1 MAEELGVLVAKLQAD
16 VSDLKKGLQDGRTGL
31 KSFQGMAQEAGAQVK
46 RALTFAGVAVG
57 LYEILGKLKEFS
69 REAAMIGARTESLSV
84 AMYQV
89 GKNAGVSAQT
99 LDFYVAQLKKA
110 GITTQEA
117 MLGATKFMSAGLDL
131 SKLTEL
137 ATRARDIAVV
147 ANVNTSEAFSRI
159 IQGVISG
166 EQETLKRL
174 LINVGNIDDLMK
186 KWADTMGVDKD
197 QIGAVTK
204 ANLLLNEVLEKTTR
218 FAGAAAAADETV
230 GKQLASLARYA
241 EEAKN
246 ALWPIFQPAFLA
258 WVQEMTRGWKDLET
272 WAKANKDRLA
282 EWGKAG
288 AEWVKWLA
296 TGIRDIG
303 AFVAEN
309 KELLKSLAE
318 LYIASKAA
326 GWFTELGSSLKKT
339 AAEVGII
346 AALLGRLKTLVGG
359 PWRLAITVTLFGLY
373 EAWKKI
379 QELRSEAGF
388 TPKPPG
394 FGEGL
399 AGAIQEGRARDR
411 DREAQIMTR
420 SLDEAEAK
428 RRGISPEE
436 YQRLLKEDQKRA
448 IEGRYKKYTAPP
460 LMPSVLPEY
469 ETPEEKA
476 AREAKEAKE
485 RAEKEQYI
493 GKPKEK
499 DKGGKAGQEE
509 DIFGDYL
516 KMMDQKRQAEI
527 QDAQNS
533 LDLLK
538 ATNDKKRVELEK
550 QLAEGLIDGQTY
562 YARLQELEGQETATA
577 LALIEKKRTAQEQ
590 AYQDALAD
598 LERQDLSPEARSYR
612 AQQLE
617 SQNRMVLSQLA
628 AEAARVKLEGE
639 IKVTNELKR
648 QVEVQQQYKQKAE
661 DMQVEIRGT
670 WGPLAEQEAKIQK
683 LYLDWQRAK
692 EEAVK
697 AGAYTPEFART
708 QDLYFQTKIDYAR
721 SGEQIS
727 GMASS
732 ISQGLSSLVDAV
744 TSGGQDLLQS
754 LNGFFKSIFN
764 ETLKQGLKQLEQ
776 LLVNGLKELFGTAGS
791 AAATAIMGAI
801 GLIGMLLTSGG
812 SSSWS
817 PSGVQSNV
825 TGHEAVRGIIAG
837 ETSIPIAQIS
847 DSLAD
852 VMAPHLSVLRQIE
865 SNTREGRGGSGS
877 LDISVT
883 VKGIEEQINA
893 AIERYFRDYLMLGA
907 TG

>member
-1 MAEELGVLVAKLQAD
+1 MSEELGVLVAKLQAD
-16 VSDLKKGLQDGRTGL
+16 VTDLKKGLVDGRNDL
-31 KSFQGMAQEAGAQVK
+31 KSFKGMAQEVGAQVK

-57 LYEILGKLKEFS
+57 LYEILGRLKEFS

-89 GKNAGVSAQT
+89 GKNAGVSALT
-99 LDFYVAQLKKA
+99 LDFYVDQLKKA

-186 KWADTMGVDKD
+186 KWAETMGVDKD

-230 GKQLASLARYA
+230 GKKLASLARYA

-258 WVQEMTRGWKDLET
+258 WVQEMARGWKDLET

-282 EWGKAG
+282 EWGRTG

-296 TGIRDIG
+296 AGIRDIG
-303 AFVAEN
+303 SFIAEN
-309 KELLKSLAE
+309 KELLKRLAE

-326 GWFTELGSSLKKT
+326 GWFMELGGSLKKT
-339 AAEVGII
+339 AAEVGIV
-346 AALLGRLKTLVGG
+346 AAFLGRLKTLVGG
-359 PWRLAITVTLFGLY
+359 PWRLAITITLLGFY

-379 QELRSEAGF
+379 QELRKQA
-388 TPKPPG
+388 PDWRADK
-394 FGEGL
+394 GL
-399 AGAIQEGRARDR
+399 AQNVQESRARDR
-411 DREAQIMTR
+411 DRMSGEMDTAN
-420 SLDEAEAK
+420 LNLVDEAR
-428 RRGISPEE
+428 RRGLTVEKYRE
-436 YQRLLKEDQKRA
+436 LLKEDQKWA
-448 IEGRYKKYTAPP
+448 VEGRYRKFTAPSR
-460 LMPSVLPEY
+460 MPPVLPEH
-469 ETPEEKA
+469 ETPEERA
-476 AREAKEAKE
+476 DREAREAKE

-493 GKPKEK
+493 GKPK
-499 DKGGKAGQEE
+499 DKGGKSGAEE
-509 DIFGDYL
+509 DVFGDYL
-516 KMMDQKRQAEI
+516 KMLEQKRQAEL
-527 QDAQNS
+527 QDSQNS
-533 LDLLK
+533 LEILK
-538 ATNDKKRVELEK
+538 ATNEKKKAELEK

-562 YARLQELEGQETATA
+562 YARLQELEGQETAAA
-577 LALIEKKRTAQEQ
+577 LALIEKKKQAQEQ
-590 AYQDALAD
+590 AYKDALAD
-598 LERQDLSPEARSYR
+598 LERQDLSPEARGYR
-612 AQQLE
+612 SQQLE
-617 SQNRMVLSQLA
+617 AQNRMVLAQLA

-648 QVEVQQQYKQKAE
+648 QVEVQQQYKQKVE

-670 WGPLAEQEAKIQK
+670 WGPVAEQEAKIQK

-721 SGEQIS
+721 HGEQIS

-732 ISQGLSSLVDAV
+732 IAQGLSSLVDAI

-764 ETLKQGLKQLEQ
+764 ETLKQGMKQLEQ
-776 LLVNGLKELFGTAGS
+776 LLVNGLKELFSTAGS
-791 AAATAIMGAI
+791 AAASAIMGAI
-801 GLIGMLLTSGG
+801 GLIGMFLTSGG

-817 PSGVQSNV
+817 PSGVQSSV

-847 DSLAD
+847 DSLAEA
-852 VMAPHLSVLRQIE
+852 MSPHLSVLRQIE
-865 SNTREGRGGSGS
+865 ANTRGGKAGGGA
-877 LDISVT
+877 LDINVT

>member
-1 MAEELGVLVAKLQAD
+1 MSEELGILVAKLQAD
-16 VSDLKKGLQDGRTGL
+16 VTDLKKGLQDGRNDL
-31 KSFQGMAQEAGAQVK
+31 KSFKGMAQEVGAQVK

-57 LYEILGKLKEFS
+57 LYEVLGKLKEFS

-99 LDFYVAQLKKA
+99 LDFYVDQLKKA

-186 KWADTMGVDKD
+186 KWAETMGVDKD

-230 GKQLASLARYA
+230 GKKLASLARYA

-258 WVQEMTRGWKDLET
+258 WVQEMARGWKDLET

-282 EWGKAG
+282 EWGRTG

-296 TGIRDIG
+296 AGIRDIG
-303 AFVAEN
+303 SFIAEN
-309 KELLKSLAE
+309 KELLKRLAE

-326 GWFTELGSSLKKT
+326 GWFVELGGSLKKT

-346 AALLGRLKTLVGG
+346 AALLGRLKALVGG
-359 PWRLAITVTLFGLY
+359 PWRLAITITLLGFY

-379 QELRSEAGF
+379 QELRKQA
-388 TPKPPG
+388 PDWRADK
-394 FGEGL
+394 GL
-399 AGAIQEGRARDR
+399 AQNIQDSRARDR
-411 DREAQIMTR
+411 DRMSGEMDTANLNLADDAR
-420 SLDEAEAK
+420 
-428 RRGISPEE
+428 RRGLSVEK
-436 YQRLLKEDQKRA
+436 YQELLKEDQKWA
-448 IEGRYKKYTAPP
+448 IEGRYRKFTAPSRIP
-460 LMPSVLPEY
+460 PVLAEY
-469 ETPEEKA
+469 ETPEERA
-476 AREAKEAKE
+476 DREAREAKE

-493 GKPKEK
+493 GKSK
-499 DKGGKAGQEE
+499 DKGGKGGAEE
-509 DIFGDYL
+509 DLFGDYL
-516 KMMDQKRQAEI
+516 KMLEQKRQAEL

-538 ATNDKKRVELEK
+538 ATNEKKRAELEK

-562 YARLQELEGQETATA
+562 YARLQELAGQETTTA

-598 LERQDLSPEARSYR
+598 LERQDLSPEARGYR

-617 SQNRMVLSQLA
+617 SQNRMVLAQLA

-639 IKVTNELKR
+639 VKVTNELKR

-661 DMQVEIRGT
+661 DMQVEIKGT

-721 SGEQIS
+721 SGEQIT

-732 ISQGLSSLVDAV
+732 ISQGISSLVDAI

-764 ETLKQGLKQLEQ
+764 ESLKQGLKQLEQ

-791 AAATAIMGAI
+791 AAASAIMGAI

-817 PSGVQSNV
+817 PSGVQSSV

-865 SNTREGRGGSGS
+865 SNTRGGRSGGSS